1 MATRTVLFLDQGA
14 LKGVS
19 STADSVSAAGLV
31 SGAADITLARN
42 GAANSTVT
50 IDANSVNFGSD
61 LVGLEV
67 ASSTFAL
74 ANITATTINF
84 GGAATTLNVG
94 VAGGL
99 SDIRGNAIVRGD
111 LTVIG
116 TTITTH
122 EQSLEIG
129 DSYIDMNYGDTAPG
143 ASTGGMVVNYNPTAT
158 NDTVAAG
165 GFTAGVP
172 ATSNPTVATTGAA
185 VFAAADIIQISGA
198 TQAAN
203 NGLFEVKTHAA
214 NVLTIQGIGL
224 TGTVED
230 FSRNQFVTSAGAV
243 GVIRKINVSVMRA
256 GTDAVWEMG
265 WGSAT
270 PIAYSDLASGA
281 TTTLQI
287 AYNNGQTITTA
298 AAKGNMTINGT
309 EDLIIGGSVDVSLST
324 TGTVTQTGA
333 GQVTL
338 NGNIDATNGLDVT
351 VANLTV
357 GGANFSVTP
366 AGVMTVA
373 STSNLNGAV
382 NIGDAAGDNVA
393 MNGTI
398 TTGLYFNT
406 GAKIIGFNT
415 ANPETLS
422 FDNAGI
428 GDLTSIAPGTHN
440 VTDLGTN
447 GLRWKLGYF
456 QGDVTTAGNF
466 VSGATIT
473 VNGTTNTIS
482 GTAGLTLDPTTTLT
496 AIVTDNTAG
505 AFKVWDGADN
515 YIVVDTTNAAEV
527 ISIGNAVTNPAI
539 NLLGTGTLTLGGGLT
554 VTGATQLNG
563 TTGLGDAA
571 ADTVTIKGNVLV
583 GAGGIN
589 PTFGFASSGAVTAAG
604 NPTFNF
610 GTSLS
615 TFGGAAT
622 VTGLLTANG
631 SVDLGDN
638 IADTITVTGAI
649 DSNVYFAT
657 GAKTLGYN
665 TANPETLTIDNAG
678 VGTLT
683 IGLGA
688 GVTDTVN
695 VNGLVGTNL
704 YFVTG
709 AKNLG
714 FSSANAEILTLTNAG
729 AGAMA
734 VSIPEGNLTVGVV
747 TLDYA
752 TGEISSTAA
761 IEIDPTTT
769 LTMTLTDNTANAL
782 SVVEGA
788 NVYIDCTTTNGAETI
803 TLGNAVSVPKINN
816 VLGDNLA
823 NAFTIKEA
831 GNVYLSVTTTNAAE
845 TMTFGGATNP
855 SFLFDGSGTVDVT
868 GATHLNG
875 AVNLGDAAGD
885 NIDIIGTIT
894 SAAVTFTDA
903 NHTIQTTSSAN
914 NRTLTFDNPGAG
926 RLDVIINDNLTVG
939 VATMTGATG
948 ILSSSAALALDPTTT
963 LTLTLT
969 DNTASALLA
978 TEAGNAYIDC
988 TTTNGAEAVT
998 IGNTLTKVNGVVGD
1012 NLANAFT
1019 IKEAGNSY
1027 LDVTTTNA
1035 AEAMIFG
1042 NAVTNPT
1049 FTFLGTGAINVK
1061 NIGETFVAGP
1071 AGVTQNYVV
1080 YKNATASEVAHAIAS
1095 ALSTSNTIT
1104 GVAHATKGAAA
1115 DVIVDNVGI
1124 VTLDAE
1130 AGIAVSAGDIVYLSA
1145 TSAGEVTNVAPTAS
1159 TKVVAVVG
1167 YAKTSC
1173 AAGAT
1178 FTAYW
1183 APRTPYLIP

>member
-99 SDIRGNAIVRGD
+99 SDIKGNAIVRGD

-224 TGTVED
+224 TGTIED

-338 NGNIDATNGLDVT
+338 NGNVNATNGLDVT
-351 VANLTV
+351 VADLTV
-357 GGANFSVTP
+357 GGANFTVTN

-382 NIGDAAGDNVA
+382 NLGDNIADLIAV
-393 MNGTI
+393 
-398 TTGLYFNT
+398 TGAVNTNVYFST
-406 GAKIIGFNT
+406 GAKTIGYNT
-415 ANPETLS
+415 ANPETLT
-422 FDNAGI
+422 FNNAGA
-428 GDLTSIAPGTHN
+428 GALTSIAPGVHN
-440 VTDLGTN
+440 ETDLGLN
-447 GLRWKLGYF
+447 GTRFKAAFF

-496 AIVTDNTAG
+496 AIVTDNTAD

-515 YIVVDTTNAAEV
+515 YIVVNTTNAAESV
-527 ISIGNAVTNPAI
+527 SIGNAVTNPAI

-589 PTFGFASSGAVTAAG
+589 PTFDFASTGNVTATG

-615 TFGGAAT
+615 TFGGGAT

-657 GAKTLGYN
+657 GAKTIGWN
-665 TANPETLTIDNAG
+665 TANAETLTLN
-678 VGTLT
+678 
-683 IGLGA
+683 
-688 GVTDTVN
+688 
-695 VNGLVGTNL
+695 
-704 YFVTG
+704 
-709 AKNLG
+709 
-714 FSSANAEILTLTNAG
+714 NAG
-729 AGAMA
+729 AGTLAA
-734 VSIPEGNLTVGVV
+734 VQPGVNNETDLGVNGTAFKDGWFAGNVVAGALTMTG
-747 TLDYA
+747 A
-752 TGEISSTAA
+752 TGVIASSAA
-761 IEIDPTTT
+761 INLDPTTT

-788 NVYIDCTTTNGAETI
+788 NNYINCTTTNGAETI

-831 GNVYLSVTTTNAAE
+831 GNVYLDVTTTNGVE

-1159 TKVVAVVG
+1159 TKVVAVLG